1 MVSCFSLS
9 PNVLDH
15 SSNVHTSHIIRY
27 RGSDFEFHQA
37 HFMFGN
43 MSLIHDEINSN
54 PQKYGAKIKYTTL
67 GEYTDFIH
75 ETDLKFKLRAFP
87 QDFEYGWPH
96 VIPQYLTGNDTVQYQ
111 TGAPISH
118 ASYKQ
123 KARLTSSK
131 HRSAETILSTA
142 SVNNKIDRTAAKSLV
157 EALEKAWDG
166 IGIVQHHDSMP
177 GTMSAE
183 GMYTTWGTSDLNS
196 TKLQDSICK
205 TANCM
210 VLEDYTHMLQEAEDV
225 SVMVLNKVAG
235 DTLLKKIP
243 SRHKQAM
250 QKTDD
255 SIDIFTRNIAVYNS
269 LAHTRI
275 TTVSLPQDFVIYNKD
290 KNVVVYDFDTKQP
303 IQEVQFSKDGRSLS
317 FLAKINGLSIKQFTV
332 EVSTADTTHAV
343 RGNRQKQDV
352 AAKLPVIVKSKED
365 SSPIPSISNANFK
378 LTFDN
383 EGLLESVTELS
394 NGLVTKV
401 QNTYGEYHT
410 TQGGP
415 YVMIETDSS
424 FDIRPPKSTEVSQ
437 GTLYTEVVQH
447 FEDYS
452 KINGGGELRQ
462 IIRLYNDV
470 DVEKNQIVE
479 VVHQLPTINPNT
491 EIISKV
497 TTDFKTGQTFYSADS
512 GMEMHE
518 RVISPTLPISG
529 NYHAMVMQS
538 LLKDTKTNR
547 ALAISCKH
555 TMGVASFKDG
565 QLEYMMMRRIENGTD
580 DQGPWPLKE
589 VTALTIPTWMTFGTV
604 DEVEFSRMNNAL
616 HLQYPLDVIT
626 APISVISKFDIRAEW
641 PEQIHLLSFILRDQ
655 PKDDNT
661 LEYVVRVQNMHE
673 GGAVVKNLNIADL
686 FPRGKTNVSCTE
698 MTLNL
703 QEKRNDNDRVRYHW
717 AVDNGRNG
725 NKNLWPTKNNGDNS
739 CLVDVGPMDIRTFVV
754 TI

>member
-1 MVSCFSLS
+1 MQ
-9 PNVLDH
+9 
-15 SSNVHTSHIIRY
+15 II
-27 RGSDFEFHQA
+27 
-37 HFMFGN
+37 
-43 MSLIHDEINSN
+43 II
-54 PQKYGAKIKYTTL
+54 
-67 GEYTDFIH
+67 
-75 ETDLKFKLRAFP
+75 
-87 QDFEYGWPH
+87 
-96 VIPQYLTGNDTVQYQ
+96 
-111 TGAPISH
+111 
-118 ASYKQ
+118 
-123 KARLTSSK
+123 
-131 HRSAETILSTA
+131 
-142 SVNNKIDRTAAKSLV
+142 
-157 EALEKAWDG
+157 
-166 IGIVQHHDSMP
+166 
-177 GTMSAE
+177 
-183 GMYTTWGTSDLNS
+183 
-196 TKLQDSICK
+196 
-205 TANCM
+205 
-210 VLEDYTHMLQEAEDV
+210 
-225 SVMVLNKVAG
+225 
-235 DTLLKKIP
+235 
-243 SRHKQAM
+243 
-250 QKTDD
+250 
-255 SIDIFTRNIAVYNS
+255 
-269 LAHTRI
+269 
-275 TTVSLPQDFVIYNKD
+275 
-290 KNVVVYDFDTKQP
+290 
-303 IQEVQFSKDGRSLS
+303 
-317 FLAKINGLSIKQFTV
+317 LAKINGLSIKQFTV

-383 EGLLESVTELS
+383 DGLLESVTELS

-626 APISVISKFDIRAEW
+626 APISVLVNSIFVLNGQNKSTFC
-641 PEQIHLLSFILRDQ
+641 LLF
-655 PKDDNT
+655 
-661 LEYVVRVQNMHE
+661 
-673 GGAVVKNLNIADL
+673 
-686 FPRGKTNVSCTE
+686 
-698 MTLNL
+698 
-703 QEKRNDNDRVRYHW
+703 
-717 AVDNGRNG
+717 
-725 NKNLWPTKNNGDNS
+725 
-739 CLVDVGPMDIRTFVV
+739 
-754 TI
+754 